1 MLCALLF
8 FIVSTANCHSGNM
21 YGKKAKAIQI
31 GEQPTEA
38 IGTAAAV
45 DHGISA
51 GISTAVSSR

>member
-1 MLCALLF
+1 M
-8 FIVSTANCHSGNM
+8 ISTANCHRGKM
-21 YGKKAKAIQI
+21 YGKKAKAIQT

-45 DHGISA
+45 DHGMSV